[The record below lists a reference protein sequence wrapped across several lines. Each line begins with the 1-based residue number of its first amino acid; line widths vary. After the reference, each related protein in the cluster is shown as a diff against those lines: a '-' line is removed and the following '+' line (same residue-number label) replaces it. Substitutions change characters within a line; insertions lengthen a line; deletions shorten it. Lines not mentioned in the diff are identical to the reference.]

1 MRHETKNLTAHAGSS
16 KAAARAL
23 RTAMA
28 ATALLLVTGC
38 GGGQLDLYDYLGG
51 DSQPSSTANAPA
63 TAGQPLTAPPAAP
76 GAEPVNAAPGSDGGL
91 GNVDQAL
98 AAAQPSSNGIERVS
112 LKNAQGVAVTVDDL
126 PITNFDIS
134 QRINLE
140 NALGGRVG
148 TDFETRKRIL
158 GTLVNEKVAKSKAK
172 RLGYQLSD
180 RELEDRVNGMVKRM
194 KTSRE
199 QLRKELA
206 QKGVDES
213 TLKSQIEG
221 SMYINWVMAQ
231 QQVDTDIKVDQAK
244 VDQKY
249 NEIVND
255 PRMKSVT
262 VVTVRQVDLPVE
274 GSAGAMQQQLIYA
287 RAIEAQQIMQRY
299 KGCDSLKA
307 ASRDIFNVK
316 IGKPLEADIDKLPK
330 ELRGA
335 LLKAGTSKLI
345 GPIPGQNGVRLF
357 ANCGTRKIS
366 PPAPSREQIEAA
378 VRNEQFENVVQQAMA
393 EARKESFVDYKDPAF
408 RP

>member
-1 MRHETKNLTAHAGSS
+1 MIDETENLTAHAGRS
-16 KAAARAL
+16 KVAGRAL
-23 RTAMA
+23 RTAA
-28 ATALLLVTGC
+28 AAAALLLVAGC
-38 GGGQLDLYDYLGG
+38 GGGQVDLYDYLGG

-98 AAAQPSSNGIERVS
+98 AAAQPSSGIERVS

-158 GTLVNEKVAKSKAK
+158 GTLVNEKVAKSKAQ
-172 RLGYQLSD
+172 RMGYQLSD
-180 RELEDRVNGMVKRM
+180 RDLDGRVNGMVKRM
-194 KTSRE
+194 KISRE
-199 QLRKELA
+199 ELRKQLA

-213 TLKSQIEG
+213 TLKTQMEG
-221 SMYINWVMAQ
+221 SMYISWVLAQ
-231 QQVDTDIKVDQAK
+231 QQVDTEVKVDQAQ

-255 PRMKSVT
+255 PRMRPVT

-287 RAIEAQQIMQRY
+287 RAVEAQQIMQRY
-299 KGCDSLKA
+299 QGCDSLKA

-316 IGKPLEADIDKLPK
+316 IGKPLEADLEKLPK

-335 LLKAGTSKLI
+335 LVKAGTRKLI
-345 GPIPGQNGVRLF
+345 GPIPGPQGVRLF

-378 VRNEQFENVVQQAMA
+378 VRNEQYENVIQQAMA